1 MATGE
6 HLTKAL
12 TGRRIGPVSHD
23 ERHEVER
30 VKGYLQS
37 LGSCYR
43 ELSERE
49 TDVRRQAELRAEAR
63 RCDDA
68 VQRLAVMTPAERQDI
83 LTAVPGRLQ
92 VLRAELDA

>member
-6 HLTKAL
+6 HLTDAL
-12 TGRRIGPVSHD
+12 TGRHVGPLSHD
-23 ERHEVER
+23 ERHELER

-43 ELSERE
+43 ELSERQA
-49 TDVRRQAELRAEAR
+49 DVQRRDALRAEAH

-68 VQRLAVMTPAERQDI
+68 VQRLAVMSPAERQDI
-83 LTAVPGRLQ
+83 LQAVPGRVQ
-92 VLRAELDA
+92 ALRAELDA